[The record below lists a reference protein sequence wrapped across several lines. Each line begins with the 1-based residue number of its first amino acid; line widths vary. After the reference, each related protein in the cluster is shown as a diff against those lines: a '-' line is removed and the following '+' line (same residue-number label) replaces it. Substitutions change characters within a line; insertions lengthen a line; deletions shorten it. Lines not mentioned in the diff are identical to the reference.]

1 MKKEP
6 LVSIIIPTFNRAKLL
21 YETLVSVEKQTYK
34 NWECIVVDDGSEDNS
49 QDVVQN
55 FIKRDSRFIYLQRPS
70 NLLPGGND
78 ARNFGFE
85 NSKGD
90 YINWFDSDDVMLE
103 EFIEEKIEKFTDAV
117 EIVFCGF
124 YRTDEN
130 LEVKN
135 QSNFTDSTDLFKEYV
150 LGKQPMV
157 TDSAMFKRNFLTNKK
172 LFNSIILRGQETEFF
187 SRLFFDLKVGQYI
200 LLNKGLF
207 LHRTHVERKS
217 SENQTYKKDFK
228 RSEFYVV
235 NQLLGFSIKRN
246 DFELVQIFYKSH
258 INLIFKALEYKD
270 YENVLLLKNGL
281 KKYSKN
287 NNLIFCLLNLGLFL
301 NPVLSPV
308 SLRLDLFLKNIKFRA
323 YAV

>member
-1 MKKEP
+1 MQKEK
-6 LVSIIIPTFNRAKLL
+6 VSIIIPTFNRAKML
-21 YETLVSVEKQTYK
+21 YETLLSVEKQTYK

-49 QDVVQN
+49 EDVVQS

-78 ARNFGFE
+78 ARNYGFE

-130 LEVKN
+130 LEIKN
-135 QSNFTDSTDLFKEYV
+135 QSNFIDSTDLFKEYL

-172 LFNSIILRGQETEFF
+172 LFDSIILRGQETEFF

-228 RSEFYVV
+228 KSEFYVI
-235 NQLLGFSIKRN
+235 NQLLELSIKRN
-246 DFELVQIFYKSH
+246 DSELIQLFYKSH
-258 INLIFKALEYKD
+258 INLMFKALENKD
-270 YENVLLLKNGL
+270 SENVSSLRNGL

-287 NNLIFCLLNLGLFL
+287 NIFIFFILDLVSLINPFL
-301 NPVLSPV
+301 SLVF
-308 SLRLDLFLKNIKFRA
+308 LRLDFILKNINFKTHA
-323 YAV
+323 I